1 MERSFLTPDP
11 NEMQAPVDA
20 AAAIYQNVPLRR
32 EVGMWVQDTV
42 RDYIQLAT
50 SSLADIKGTLSYF
63 SDIVESDLAANVNG
77 YDRIMNEWDQAQGK
91 AIIGA
96 IINHVAQELTLV
108 YGLPVI
114 EQLRLEVFGPKGGCA
129 PHGQKW
135 VSRAIQLYA
144 AEYRIETTVEDF
156 VVWLCARAARRLV
169 LEQGIGNRQP
179 SGISG
184 GPGIPPKEKE

>member
-1 MERSFLTPDP
+1 MEPSLLSRDP
-11 NEMQAPVDA
+11 NETQAPIDV

-50 SSLADIKGTLSYF
+50 ASLADIKGTLSYF

-77 YDRIMNEWDQAQGK
+77 YDRIMSEWEQAQGK
-91 AIIGA
+91 GIIGA

-108 YGLPVI
+108 YGLQVI
-114 EQLRLEVFGPKGGCA
+114 EQMRLEVFGPRGGCA

-144 AEYRIETTVEDF
+144 PEYRIETGVEDF
-156 VVWLCARAARRLV
+156 VLWLCVRAARRLV
-169 LEQGIGNRQP
+169 LEQGIGMRQP
-179 SGISG
+179 SVTG
-184 GPGIPPKEKE
+184 GPSIPPKEKE